1 MLPDIDI
8 GYRGMV
14 DTLIDD
20 LDRQLTQCL
29 GVDGRASFAAIAE
42 VLGVSDQTIARRYRR
57 LRSTRA
63 LRVVGLPSPKKGY
76 ASWFLR
82 MRCVPGSGEA
92 IATALARR
100 EDTAWVQLLSG
111 DTEVLCALR
120 GDPREGSDALLA
132 RLPRSNRIV
141 AVTAYSRLHIFSA
154 GTDALGFLDVLPA
167 AQLAPLLRP
176 SSGGHPAELGPLD
189 DALFGALAVDGR
201 TPYADLAVATG
212 WSETTVR
219 RRVDQLRDAGLLYFD
234 LELDMPAFGFRSTV
248 WMWLSVPPSQ
258 LAEVGSAL
266 AKFPEVAYAV
276 ATTGPANLAA
286 CAVCRSQEELY
297 EFLTDKVGA
306 LPGVERMETAPVIRT
321 VKQASPI
328 MVPVKNKGP
337 NHLPERTLY
346 CTGQVRAGLLPRES
360 SVKVDMTLHLKIVGG
375 CTCDAVC
382 EPIITETAR
391 EGLPW
396 RRWSELLMGA
406 SWRLRSP
413 AIPLENPCSCCTA
426 RRAPSS
432 ARGRAESSFI
442 GSESA

>member
-8 GYRGMV
+8 GYGGLV

-57 LRSTRA
+57 LRSTGA
-63 LRVVGLPSPKKGY
+63 LRVVGLASPKKAY

-100 EDTAWVQLLSG
+100 DDTAWVQLLSG

-154 GTDALGFLDVLPA
+154 GADALGFLDVLPA
-167 AQLAPLLRP
+167 ARLAPLRRP

-219 RRVDQLRDAGLLYFD
+219 RRVDQLRDVGLLYFD
-234 LELDMPAFGFRSTV
+234 LELDMAAFGFLSTV

-258 LAEVGSAL
+258 LASVGSEL
-266 AKFPEVAYAV
+266 AKFPEVAYAI

-328 MVPVKNKGP
+328 MVPVKN
-337 NHLPERTLY
+337 
-346 CTGQVRAGLLPRES
+346 
-360 SVKVDMTLHLKIVGG
+360 
-375 CTCDAVC
+375 
-382 EPIITETAR
+382 
-391 EGLPW
+391 
-396 RRWSELLMGA
+396 
-406 SWRLRSP
+406 
-413 AIPLENPCSCCTA
+413 
-426 RRAPSS
+426 
-432 ARGRAESSFI
+432 
-442 GSESA
+442 

>member
-1 MLPDIDI
+1 MLPDIDFE
-8 GYRGMV
+8 YREMV
-14 DTLIDD
+14 DTITIDD

-57 LRSTRA
+57 LRSSGA

-100 EDTAWVQLLSG
+100 DDTAWVQLLSG

-120 GDPREGSDALLA
+120 GDPREGGDALLA

-141 AVTAYSRLHIFSA
+141 AVTAYSRLHIFSG

-167 AQLAPLLRP
+167 SRLTPLLRP
-176 SSGGHPAELGPLD
+176 TPPPRWADGGSAPAPEPGGLD
-189 DALFGALAVDGR
+189 DALFQALAADGR
-201 TPYADLAVATG
+201 TPYAELAAAAG

-219 RRVDQLRDAGLLYFD
+219 RRMDQLRDAGLLYFD

-258 LAEVGSAL
+258 LADVGSAL
-266 AKFPEVAYAV
+266 AKFPEVAYAI

-306 LPGVERMETAPVIRT
+306 LMGVERMETAPVIRT

-328 MVPVKNKGP
+328 MVP
-337 NHLPERTLY
+337 
-346 CTGQVRAGLLPRES
+346 
-360 SVKVDMTLHLKIVGG
+360 
-375 CTCDAVC
+375 
-382 EPIITETAR
+382 AR
-391 EGLPW
+391 
-396 RRWSELLMGA
+396 
-406 SWRLRSP
+406 
-413 AIPLENPCSCCTA
+413 
-426 RRAPSS
+426 
-432 ARGRAESSFI
+432 
-442 GSESA
+442 